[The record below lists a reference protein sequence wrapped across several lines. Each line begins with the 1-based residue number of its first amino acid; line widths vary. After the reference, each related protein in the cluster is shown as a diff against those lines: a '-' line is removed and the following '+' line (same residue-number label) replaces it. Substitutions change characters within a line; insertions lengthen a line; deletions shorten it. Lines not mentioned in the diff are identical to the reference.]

1 MANSASAKKRARQAI
16 KRRAHNMSL
25 RSGMRTAVKKVE
37 SLILEGN
44 KETAIA
50 AYKTAVKALD
60 AAVSKGLIHVNKAA
74 RKKSRLNKH
83 VKTL

>member
-16 KRRAHNMSL
+16 TRRAHNMSL
-25 RSGMRTAVKKVE
+25 RSSMRTAVKSLEK
-37 SLILEGN
+37 LILEGN
-44 KETAIA
+44 KEKAVA

-60 AAVSKGLIHVNKAA
+60 GSVSKGLIHVNKAA

-83 VKTL
+83 LKAL